1 MESGVEIQ
9 NCWFHEKKSN
19 GAVYYLYK
27 ITIGSVMKKL
37 ISKLQKIELE
47 LSKEYGELR
56 LFAFFLPKESP
67 NRWDLLV
74 SAEWADDDRYS
85 GLSLVSK
92 KLKEHLDVEELIMKS
107 KIVMLNEDY
116 PILDVV
122 LDACEVKHGF
132 ADVPPYLFSEY
143 DIERAFFITSQRD
156 KKELNSKVSI

>member
-56 LFAFFLPKESP
+56 LFAFFFQKNLQTDGTFLYRQ
-67 NRWDLLV
+67 N
-74 SAEWADDDRYS
+74 
-85 GLSLVSK
+85 GLMM
-92 KLKEHLDVEELIMKS
+92 I
-107 KIVMLNEDY
+107 
-116 PILDVV
+116 
-122 LDACEVKHGF
+122 
-132 ADVPPYLFSEY
+132 
-143 DIERAFFITSQRD
+143 DIQ
-156 KKELNSKVSI
+156 V